1 MKKIQE
7 LRDKKTRLCIGL
19 MSGTSLDGIDAVM
32 VRITGHGIRTEINE
46 EKFKTYP
53 YPSIVRQRLLE
64 IAENNTSCIE
74 EVCKMNFLLGNLF
87 ADAALKLINECG
99 YTPADIDLIGSHGQ
113 TLWHAPV
120 KENYLGF
127 DISSTLQLGEGAVI
141 AEKTKSL
148 TISDFRVRD
157 VAAGGQGAPLVPY
170 TEYLLYGGKEHN
182 VCLLNLGGIANITIL
197 EKDAPLS
204 KLIAFDTG
212 PANML
217 IDKAVSI
224 LTGGI
229 HTYDKDGEM
238 ASAGK
243 FSADLFSFICE
254 NDNYTFSPPPKT
266 TGREKYSASYASKIL
281 NYAKWHAISDNDVIR
296 TLSEY
301 TAWTVA
307 YSIEHY
313 SPVKIDTLIV
323 NGGGAS
329 NPAIMAAL
337 QEKCRGCTVM
347 TGWQAG
353 INPDAKEATAFAILA
368 NEALFE
374 SENNALGATGAE
386 HQVVMGKLNFGC

>member
-7 LRDKKTRLCIGL
+7 LKDKKTRLCMGL

-32 VRITGHGIRTEINE
+32 VRITGHGIQTEINE

-53 YPSIVRQRLLE
+53 YPSKVRQRLLE
-64 IAENNTSCIE
+64 IVENNTLCIE

-266 TGREKYSASYASKIL
+266 TGREKYSASYVSKIL

-337 QEKCRGCTVM
+337 KEKCRGCTVM

-374 SENNALGATGAE
+374 SENNAQGATGSS
-386 HQVVMGKLNFGC
+386 HRVVMGKFNFGC

>member
-7 LRDKKTRLCIGL
+7 LRNKKSRLCIGL

-32 VRITGHGIRTEINE
+32 VRITAHGIQTEINE

-64 IAENNTSCIE
+64 IVENNTLCIE

-127 DISSTLQLGEGAVI
+127 DINSTLQLGEGAVI

-238 ASAGK
+238 ATSGK
-243 FSADLFSFICE
+243 LDEDLFRFICE
-254 NDNYTFSPPPKT
+254 NDNYTFSPPPRT
-266 TGREKYSASYASKIL
+266 TGREKYNASYVSKIL
-281 NYAKWHAISDNDVIR
+281 NYAKEHAISDNDVIR

-329 NPAIMAAL
+329 NPVIMAAL
-337 QEKCRGCTVM
+337 KEKCNGCTVM

-386 HQVVMGKLNFGC
+386 HQVVMGKFNFGC

>member
-1 MKKIQE
+1 MKKIHE
-7 LRDKKTRLCIGL
+7 LRNKKSRLCIGL

-32 VRITGHGIRTEINE
+32 VRITDHGIETEINE

-53 YPSIVRQRLLE
+53 YPSAVRQRLLE
-64 IAENNTSCIE
+64 IVENNTLCIE
-74 EVCKMNFLLGNLF
+74 EVCKMNFLLGDLF

-141 AEKTKSL
+141 AEKTKTL

-170 TEYLLYGGKEHN
+170 TEYLLYGGKGQN

-197 EKDAPLS
+197 EKNSSLDQLM
-204 KLIAFDTG
+204 AFDTG

-217 IDKAVSI
+217 IDKAV
-224 LTGGI
+224 
-229 HTYDKDGEM
+229 
-238 ASAGK
+238 AGK
-243 FSADLFSFICE
+243 FNADLFSFICK

-266 TGREKYSASYASKIL
+266 TGREKYNASYVSKIL
-281 NYAKWHAISDNDVIR
+281 NYAKDHAINDNDIIR

-329 NPAIMAAL
+329 NPAAL
-337 QEKCRGCTVM
+337 LKS
-347 TGWQAG
+347 
-353 INPDAKEATAFAILA
+353 I
-368 NEALFE
+368 
-374 SENNALGATGAE
+374 
-386 HQVVMGKLNFGC
+386 H